1 MDQMLAFLSP
11 QGLPLSDLNDEDLQ
25 NLVPLLSC
33 RVTEEEAALS
43 LLEDEV
49 LHLQEQIAESA
60 AERARYVSITAQLAP
75 PPPSFW
81 DHEEQR
87 PRGGRDPPQQ
97 EPSGPWASNPE
108 HPAGEESEAAEG
120 QTEMTMGAETET
132 TLASLRQREE
142 ALRREKQQ
150 LLEHLEVAQAALS
163 QAQGDWRAA
172 KAQLAR
178 LEKEQY
184 GATPGASGRKSGTD
198 RKLDARIR
206 ELKILEALTEKQ

>member
-1 MDQMLAFLSP
+1 MDQLLAFLSP

-49 LHLQEQIAESA
+49 LHLQEEIAESA
-60 AERARYVSITAQLAP
+60 AERARYASVTAHLAL

-81 DHEEQR
+81 DQEEQ
-87 PRGGRDPPQQ
+87 DPPQQ
-97 EPSGPWASNPE
+97 EPHWPQASDPE
-108 HPAGEESEAAEG
+108 HPAREESEAAEG
-120 QTEMTMGAETET
+120 QTETTTVAETKTALTAETESAV
-132 TLASLRQREE
+132 ASLRQRGE
-142 ALRREKQQ
+142 ALRQEKHQ
-150 LLEHLEVAQAALS
+150 LLDRLEVAQAALS

-178 LEKEQY
+178 LEKEQS
-184 GATPGASGRKSGTD
+184 GATSERKSGTD